1 MESILWTEAAEPCN
15 TSLADVIYNIRRED
29 PENLLM
35 DSVTSADIL
44 ADADDVLMFDALV
57 VPYQQLLRRMNIMR
71 RLMNRAGTKLKV
83 EEDTDEMKGMVIS
96 DPFKK
101 NGAAQVAVTFNLEDG
116 QTISIFFHN
125 PDATPSKIAPSDDL
139 ISWKWLLN
147 KKDVTIVVAPE
158 HGKDLDVH
166 EVSRRIM
173 KLADKNSAAFARA
186 NAKKAER
193 LQKIEEQESEIA
205 SLEAELA
212 KAKAE
217 FEKMQADADK
227 QAKRLAEVS
236 EKYAVAEK
244 RVTDL
249 TKERDELKAK
259 KEAEAAAKKAAEEK
273 AAAEQASK
281 KGEEGSTQSEG
292 FPELKD
298 NEDFANFEEPYRDET
313 NPEAPANVHM
323 LNYLKATGQTHFSVR
338 IGETDVGV
346 ADGKARYARLS
357 MYNEWKLEDG
367 KWSVKQGENGY
378 WDETAARKAYWA
390 FDHFAQ
396 GVRNGTLKIIGGTAN
411 ASEKPLPKAERFQSL
426 DNMTEGQLL
435 DLAKHLRDGDDSVAK
450 ISEGIGNGDRATID
464 AIVSTMKKYGYDKFC
479 WGKALW
485 SGKLAGGAYRL
496 NGEQWEKI
504 RWANRT
510 EVAFDKDDFAEVIY
524 MLGEAYSLGMLRKG
538 LGGLDDPYLAP
549 KQEPEQTKITSVEEF
564 CKRYDAMSAGNPSQD
579 DLNALMEYLEAEW
592 PRFHGEIS
600 VKTRSPRGSAKRH
613 DVVIQLINGIWY
625 RHLADKEWEWI
636 SSSKDGLTKA
646 QILYYFRTM
655 VKDGTLERYDGPEKA
670 PQNPKIAPVFADD
683 WAKCEE
689 ELDKIIAGTHPEI
702 DDGPLLANW
711 FPRVFLFCENNADR
725 TAKVKEA
732 ESAWE
737 RYTIAAAK
745 AALNLK

>member
-1 MESILWTEAAEPCN
+1 MESILWTEAAEPRN

-193 LQKIEEQESEIA
+193 LQKIEAQESEIA
-205 SLEAELA
+205 SLEVELA

-217 FEKMQADADK
+217 FEEMQADADK

-236 EKYAVAEK
+236 EKYAAAEK
-244 RVTDL
+244 RVADL

-338 IGETDVGV
+338 IGEMDVGV

-390 FDHFAQ
+390 FDNFAQ

-411 ASEKPLPKAERFQSL
+411 EREKPLPKITRDEFAQIVADNEEQVRDANSPLYKALMQFLQTQYPHFQGRIRVGNDNGDGGLMRLQDVEWRFDDGKWVRVIGDEEKSLSALYPQAVIRDFCNAELNNTLDVAKKVEKFQSL

-435 DLAKHLRDGDDSVAK
+435 NLAERLRDGDDSVAK
-450 ISEGIGNGDRATID
+450 ISEGVGNGDRATID
-464 AIVSTMKKYGYDKFC
+464 AIVSAMKKYGYDKFC

-549 KQEPEQTKITSVEEF
+549 KDEWLKEEERLQKIVDGTSGEMDNAGLADWLVSLSEKYKGDSEKTEKIDAAADAWTNYAITS
-564 CKRYDAMSAGNPSQD
+564 
-579 DLNALMEYLEAEW
+579 
-592 PRFHGEIS
+592 
-600 VKTRSPRGSAKRH
+600 
-613 DVVIQLINGIWY
+613 
-625 RHLADKEWEWI
+625 
-636 SSSKDGLTKA
+636 A
-646 QILYYFRTM
+646 Q
-655 VKDGTLERYDGPEKA
+655 K
-670 PQNPKIAPVFADD
+670 
-683 WAKCEE
+683 
-689 ELDKIIAGTHPEI
+689 
-702 DDGPLLANW
+702 
-711 FPRVFLFCENNADR
+711 FL
-725 TAKVKEA
+725 KQ
-732 ESAWE
+732 
-737 RYTIAAAK
+737 
-745 AALNLK
+745 